1 VRYFRFAGALAA
13 AAVALTM
20 AGCQDDST
28 APEQAQPA
36 VTSAKTSRYIVLMK
50 ETQAAKAGLRTMGAD
65 VNLLGGR
72 VERLHQDAGMAQ
84 VQLTPAAAASL
95 RKRPDVD
102 AVVLDRTVQFIPPR
116 ELHAS
121 ASRKLQSQ
129 SNQRG
134 AAFFDQFQ
142 WNLKKIQAPKAWL
155 ASRQGAGVTVCV
167 LDSGIDPRQIDLV
180 GKLDLDI
187 SASFVGNERADRDF
201 AAHGTYM
208 ASIITSNGIGVASVA
223 PDARVCSVKVLA
235 RNGSG
240 NFGDLIAAL
249 MYVGGVGG
257 VDVANMS
264 LGVLVPANDPDIK
277 DLARAVQR
285 AVNFAWNHGVLLVAS
300 TGNDAANLNDPSIIN
315 LPSSLDHIISV
326 GATGPINQRH
336 FERVASYSNF
346 GRVGTDVLAPGGD
359 FGFPNSVLEDLI
371 IGACSPSFPD
381 PDFACGDKVSYLL
394 GDGTSQAA
402 AHVSGEAAVIESEL
416 AGNQT
421 PAELTDCIFKSSELF
436 VQPSLVAHGR
446 INVFFGQEC
455 KAAS

>member
-1 VRYFRFAGALAA
+1 VKYLRLRGALAA

-36 VTSAKTSRYIVLMK
+36 VASAKTSRYIVLMK
-50 ETQAAKAGLRTMGAD
+50 ETQAARAGLRTMGAD
-65 VNLLGGR
+65 VTQLGGR
-72 VERLHQDAGMAQ
+72 VERLHADAGMAQ
-84 VQLTPAAAASL
+84 VQLTPAAAAAL
-95 RKRPDVD
+95 RKRADVD

-121 ASRKLQSQ
+121 ASRRLQDQ

-134 AAFFDQFQ
+134 AQFFDQFQ
-142 WNLKKIQAPKAWL
+142 WNLKKIQAPKAWTS
-155 ASRQGAGVTVCV
+155 SRQGAGVTVCL

-201 AAHGTYM
+201 ISHGTYM
-208 ASIITSNGIGVASVA
+208 ASIITSNGLGVASVA
-223 PDARVCSVKVLA
+223 PDARVCSVKVLS
-235 RNGSG
+235 RSGSG
-240 NFGDLIAAL
+240 SFGDLIAAL
-249 MYVGGVGG
+249 IYVGSIGG

-264 LGVLVPANDPDIK
+264 LGVLVPANDPDVK

-285 AVNFAWNHGVLLVAS
+285 AVNFAYNHGVLLVAS
-300 TGNDAANLNDPSIIN
+300 AGNDAANLNDPSIIN

-326 GATGPINQRH
+326 GATGPINQQH

-359 FGFPNSVLEDLI
+359 FGFAKSVLEDLI

-381 PDFACGDKVSYLL
+381 PDFACGDRITYLL

-421 PAELTDCIFKSSELF
+421 PAQLTDCIFKSSQLF
-436 VQPSLVAHGR
+436 VSPSLVAHGR

-455 KAAS
+455 QAAS